1 MSKKIRREHHEETI
15 SNLRKD
21 IEHMRVIPFNPACE
35 ACAKNP
41 IHCKRLDYEKE
52 LQKMEREWREEGLD
66 DLEAIDKNIAYW
78 ERAYEIMAE
87 IEKQEPVMTIRKSE
101 RVKIARFIKK
111 TREAF
116 ADRHISPPV
125 DNIDSLIAE
134 WITLETAQKELARH
148 RDTFEKKEQDILS
161 KLQDIVSQQNGLGY
175 TSRED
180 ILDAIDGW
188 QHAFET
194 QSMISNRREW
204 MEQEIIA
211 WDTAA
216 TQWGPW
222 SSAQK
227 QIEDATKK
235 MAPIRER
242 AERAYATW
250 NARVANAEELRI
262 AESIAA
268 ERSVRY
274 HRAKE
279 EWDQII
285 TYQNIAYTRY
295 KQITVELARL
305 REDLRV
311 AETTLAAARKAAEWK
326 TAHDQKMTAYER
338 IWETW
343 RSKRDVLQSTFQRL
357 IGCKDDKSTFKEW
370 IYESFAIPLLEKHVN
385 AFLAESTSSALWIKI
400 EYSSKSLGFIVFDR
414 GNRTTFGLSSGFQ
427 QFIIGLAFR
436 LALTRLG
443 GSGHR
448 FRTLIIDEGFVACD
462 ADNVQN
468 AREILQIMME
478 KGGFRHILLAT
489 HLDTIKDMIGR
500 KIHIERDGAF
510 SKLRVG
516 PRLELTVPIDTDKPK
531 RGRPKKDAK

>member
-1 MSKKIRREHHEETI
+1 
-15 SNLRKD
+15 
-21 IEHMRVIPFNPACE
+21 
-35 ACAKNP
+35 
-41 IHCKRLDYEKE
+41 
-52 LQKMEREWREEGLD
+52 
-66 DLEAIDKNIAYW
+66 
-78 ERAYEIMAE
+78 
-87 IEKQEPVMTIRKSE
+87 
-101 RVKIARFIKK
+101 
-111 TREAF
+111 
-116 ADRHISPPV
+116 
-125 DNIDSLIAE
+125 
-134 WITLETAQKELARH
+134 
-148 RDTFEKKEQDILS
+148 
-161 KLQDIVSQQNGLGY
+161 
-175 TSRED
+175 
-180 ILDAIDGW
+180 
-188 QHAFET
+188 
-194 QSMISNRREW
+194 
-204 MEQEIIA
+204 
-211 WDTAA
+211 
-216 TQWGPW
+216 
-222 SSAQK
+222 
-227 QIEDATKK
+227 
-235 MAPIRER
+235 
-242 AERAYATW
+242 
-250 NARVANAEELRI
+250 
-262 AESIAA
+262 
-268 ERSVRY
+268 
-274 HRAKE
+274 
-279 EWDQII
+279 
-285 TYQNIAYTRY
+285 
-295 KQITVELARL
+295 
-305 REDLRV
+305 
-311 AETTLAAARKAAEWK
+311 
-326 TAHDQKMTAYER
+326 MTAYER